1 VSLRAGYRAYDSNM
15 KTLTKK
21 EVETLLDTYDA
32 NPEGSLRIAVSS
44 LLGVDCPTWD
54 SMTALMPATYTASG
68 SLLRQEMTAMDDL
81 VKQLVEHRAL

>member
-1 VSLRAGYRAYDSNM
+1 M

-21 EVETLLDTYDA
+21 EVETLLNSYDA
-32 NPEGSLRIAVSS
+32 DPADSLRIAVCS

-54 SMTALMPATYTASG
+54 SMTALMPTRYRESG
-68 SLLRQEMTAMDDL
+68 SLVLQDLTAMDDL